1 MTAGVD
7 AHIVLILTVG
17 LTFASFLGYL
27 AFKYKFSPILG
38 YLLAGYM
45 IGPFSPGFVADIKI
59 AEQLAEI
66 GVILMMF
73 GVGLHFR
80 IEDLAQVKKLAVPGG
95 VGQVIV
101 ATISGCILL
110 LSLGFGLEAGLVYG
124 LAISVASTVVIVRVL
139 SDNKLLNTPLGH
151 IAVGW
156 TIVEDIITIFILLL
170 LPTLANFAQNGTL
183 SIFALGESILI
194 STLKFIL
201 FGILMFTLGRY
212 FISKALGKIVDT
224 RYPELFTLTVL
235 ALTFLIATG
244 SAYLFG
250 TSIALGAFISGM
262 VMGETTMAK
271 RVSNNA
277 MPLKDAFV
285 VMFFISVGMLF
296 NPVVIW
302 ENFSLFLG
310 SVFIIMVLKPLAA
323 IVICRI
329 LQTPITKS
337 IMIGVALAQ
346 IGEFSFILVEEALKF
361 GIFPDDIYDIVVASS
376 LVSIALNPILF
387 RFFKDKPLIEEKV

>member
-1 MTAGVD
+1 MAAGVD

-17 LTFASFLGYL
+17 LTLASLLGYFAL
-27 AFKYKFSPILG
+27 KFKFSPILG

-45 IGPFSPGFVADIKI
+45 IGPYSPGFVADIKI

-80 IEDLAQVKKLAVPGG
+80 IEDLTQVKKLAVPGG
-95 VGQVIV
+95 IGQVIV

-110 LSLGFGLEAGLVYG
+110 LLLGFGLEAGLVYG

-139 SDNKLLNTPLGH
+139 SDNKLLSAPLGH

-170 LPTLANFAQNGTL
+170 LPTLANLVQNGTL
-183 SIFALGESILI
+183 SIYGLGESIVI
-194 STLKFIL
+194 STLKFVL
-201 FGILMFTLGRY
+201 LGILMFTLGRY
-212 FISKALGKIVDT
+212 FISRALAKIVDT
-224 RYPELFTLTVL
+224 KYPELFTLTVL

-285 VMFFISVGMLF
+285 VMFFLSVGMLF
-296 NPVVIW
+296 NPVIIW
-302 ENFSLFLG
+302 QNLGLFLG
-310 SVFIIMVLKPLAA
+310 TVFIIMVLKPLAA
-323 IVICRI
+323 IIICKI
-329 LQTPITKS
+329 LRTPLTKS
-337 IMIGVALAQ
+337 ILIGVALAQ

-361 GIFPDDIYDIVVASS
+361 GIFPDDIYDIVVAAS
-376 LVSIALNPILF
+376 LVSIAFNPILF
-387 RFFKDKPLIEEKV
+387 RFFKDKPLIEEKI

>member
-7 AHIVLILTVG
+7 AHIVLILTIG
-17 LTFASFLGYL
+17 LTIASFLGYL
-27 AFKYKFSPILG
+27 AFRFKFSPILG
-38 YLLAGYM
+38 YLLAGYV
-45 IGPFSPGFVADIKI
+45 IGPFSPGFVADINV

-95 VGQVIV
+95 IGQVIV
-101 ATISGCILL
+101 ATVSGCVLL
-110 LSLGFGLEAGLVYG
+110 FSLGFGFEAGLVYG

-139 SDNKLLNTPLGH
+139 TDNKLLNTPLGH
-151 IAVGW
+151 TAVGW

-170 LPTLANFAQNGTL
+170 LPTLANLAQNGSL
-183 SIFALGESILI
+183 SWYSLGESFLI
-194 STLKFIL
+194 STAKFIL
-201 FGILMFTLGRY
+201 LGILMFTLGRY
-212 FISKALGKIVDT
+212 FISKALGRIVDT

-296 NPVVIW
+296 NPNVIWQNLSLFMGTVVIIM
-302 ENFSLFLG
+302 LF
-310 SVFIIMVLKPLAA
+310 KPLAA
-323 IVICRI
+323 IFICKF
-329 LQTPITKS
+329 LDAPWSKS

-361 GIFPDDIYDIVVASS
+361 GIFPDEIYDIVVAAS

-387 RFFKDKPLIEEKV
+387 RLVKDRPLVEEKV

>member
-1 MTAGVD
+1 MAVGVD

-17 LTFASFLGYL
+17 LTLASLLGYFAL
-27 AFKYKFSPILG
+27 KFKFSPILG

-45 IGPFSPGFVADIKI
+45 IGPYSPGYVADIKV
-59 AEQLAEI
+59 AEELAEI

-80 IEDLAQVKKLAVPGG
+80 IEDLTQVKKLAVPGG
-95 VGQVIV
+95 IGQVIV

-110 LSLGFGLEAGLVYG
+110 LSLGFGIEAGLVYG

-139 SDNKLLNTPLGH
+139 SDNKLLSAPLGH

-170 LPTLANFAQNGTL
+170 LPTLANLAQNGTL
-183 SIFALGESILI
+183 SVYGLGESIII
-194 STLKFIL
+194 STLKFAL
-201 FGILMFTLGRY
+201 LGILMFTLGRY
-212 FISKALGKIVDT
+212 FISRALAKIVDT
-224 RYPELFTLTVL
+224 KYPELFTLTVL

-285 VMFFISVGMLF
+285 VMFFLSVGMLF
-296 NPVVIW
+296 NPVIIW
-302 ENFSLFLG
+302 QNLGLFLG
-310 SVFIIMVLKPLAA
+310 TVFIIMVLKPLAA
-323 IVICRI
+323 IIICKI
-329 LQTPITKS
+329 LRTPLTKS
-337 IMIGVALAQ
+337 ILIGVALAQ

-361 GIFPDDIYDIVVASS
+361 GIFPDDIYDIVVAAS
-376 LVSIALNPILF
+376 LVSIAFNPILF
-387 RFFKDKPLIEEKV
+387 RFFKDKPLIEEKI